1 MVAKCC
7 NYEMVHHPNKSDK
20 QSRCIQAARCVGSGD
35 ATMRVV
41 ILVSTAA
48 VVDADVDVPLG
59 PPSLDAPG
67 LPGDV
72 GEAGDVA
79 RSAALRFLRGCK
91 VPGRSWGDKRWKE
104 GNHDESRWTTCTTW
118 NNSDEFSSGSL
129 VAFANVPSFFCASP
143 PRGSTLW
150 WHCCAC
156 CFASNWLHT
165 CCQRSKGHA
174 PEFGKV
180 MGIWTLK
187 SRTEFFSNSELVLY
201 QK

>member
-7 NYEMVHHPNKSDK
+7 NYEMVHNPNKSNK
-20 QSRCIQAARCVGSGD
+20 HPRCIQAARCVGSGD

-79 RSAALRFLRGCK
+79 RSAALRFLRGW
-91 VPGRSWGDKRWKE
+91 VQSRLAEVE
-104 GNHDESRWTTCTTW
+104 GTNGEREGIIMMNHDEPFAQHDTIQM
-118 NNSDEFSSGSL
+118 NSAQALLLHLQMLHHSFALRRQEVVRCGDTVVL
-129 VAFANVPSFFCASP
+129 VVLQAIDCIPAA
-143 PRGSTLW
+143 
-150 WHCCAC
+150 
-156 CFASNWLHT
+156 
-165 CCQRSKGHA
+165 KG
-174 PEFGKV
+174 PKV
-180 MGIWTLK
+180 MH
-187 SRTEFFSNSELVLY
+187 RNSGRY
-201 QK
+201 GHMNIKIM

>member
-7 NYEMVHHPNKSDK
+7 NYEMVHNPNKSDK

-91 VPGRSWGDKRWKE
+91 APWQK
-104 GNHDESRWTTCTTW
+104 
-118 NNSDEFSSGSL
+118 L
-129 VAFANVPSFFCASP
+129 
-143 PRGSTLW
+143 RG
-150 WHCCAC
+150 
-156 CFASNWLHT
+156 
-165 CCQRSKGHA
+165 Q
-174 PEFGKV
+174 
-180 MGIWTLK
+180 TLK
-187 SRTEFFSNSELVLY
+187 GRESWWITMHHLHNMKQFRWIQLRLSCCICKCSIILLRFAA
-201 QK
+201 KR